1 MKHFFLRSSAVL
13 ACALGLASCGGG
25 NSGQLQI
32 GVTLVNVTKTG
43 LQLQNNGGAFHD
55 VPAGGF
61 YAFPELIPIDGSFDV
76 VAQGKPANT
85 TKCEVQNGKAKA
97 TNISLQKI
105 RVVCTLITY
114 NLGGTISG
122 LTGPVGG
129 EPADTGSGLILA
141 NGTDQK
147 TIPVGAASFDMTLN
161 AGTATESGKVPE
173 GAPYGIVIFKQPVG
187 RSCAVNPAS
196 SATGTMPAGD
206 VTSVSISCS

>member
-1 MKHFFLRSSAVL
+1 MKQFLLRSSAVI

-25 NSGQLQI
+25 DQGQLQI
-32 GVTLVNVTKTG
+32 SVTLVNVTKTG

-55 VPAGGF
+55 VPSGSF

-85 TKCEVQNGKAKA
+85 SKCEVQNGKAKA

-114 NLGGTISG
+114 NLGGTITG
-122 LTGPVGG
+122 LTGPTGT
-129 EPADTGSGLILA
+129 EAPDTGTGLILA

-147 TIPVGAASFDMTLN
+147 TIAVGATGFDMTLN
-161 AGTATESGKVPE
+161 V
-173 GAPYGIVIFKQPVG
+173 
-187 RSCAVNPAS
+187 
-196 SATGTMPAGD
+196 
-206 VTSVSISCS
+206 

>member
-1 MKHFFLRSSAVL
+1 MKQFLLRSSAVI

-25 NSGQLQI
+25 DQGQLQI
-32 GVTLVNVTKTG
+32 SVTLVNVTKSG

-55 VPAGGF
+55 VPSGSF

-76 VAQGKPANT
+76 VAQGKPSNT

-114 NLGGTISG
+114 NLGGSISG
-122 LTGPVGG
+122 LTGPTGT
-129 EPADTGSGLILA
+129 EAPDTGTGLILA

-147 TIPVGAASFDMTLN
+147 TIAVGATGFDMTLN

-173 GAPYGIVIFKQPVG
+173 GAPYGIAIFKQPVG
-187 RSCAVNPAS
+187 RTCAVNPAS
-196 SATGTMPAGD
+196 SATGTMPAAD
-206 VTSVSISCS
+206 VASVVITCS